1 MKTTHSTKWKASVQP
16 RKQRKYLHKLPYHL
30 KAAQL
35 SIHLSTEL
43 REKHGMRALRV
54 RTGDKVRV
62 LRGTHKGK
70 EGKVERVDVRRAR
83 IYVTK
88 VETTK
93 LQGGSAKYPLQPS
106 NCLLL
111 ELVSDKRRF
120 KHSDGKTGKAATKA
134 AAAAPPVT
142 ASTAAVTKNV

>member
-70 EGKVERVDVRRAR
+70 EGKVERVDVGRAR

-120 KHSDGKTGKAATKA
+120 KHSDKIGKAATKA
-134 AAAAPPVT
+134 AT
-142 ASTAAVTKNV
+142 AVPSAAVSTVAPAKNA